1 MLKNTKDS
9 TKKRKSYRLPAII
22 PIVLYNGKNNW
33 TAARNFKEI
42 LNGYELFEDNV
53 IDFRYLLFYVNRMDK
68 EELIEIANVIS
79 SIFLLDQNV
88 EVYEIINRLKIIG
101 KIVKKGY
108 STNIIIEIL
117 EVSLD
122 EIEKVKNELIH

>member
-1 MLKNTKDS
+1 
-9 TKKRKSYRLPAII
+9 
-22 PIVLYNGKNNW
+22 
-33 TAARNFKEI
+33 